1 MTKAYRVSQVYDI
14 ANAFITS
21 ASSFVEITQKDNYIQ
36 YRFTQTLVNDG
47 IYTLSITQPI
57 GSAVKREP
65 GVHEW
70 EVVHKLGTIAL
81 EYKGKNLIA
90 SQEETNKKI
99 MLFAQTR
106 HSVGKAADKKSSDLE
121 KLLAR
126 AKSRK
131 FFKLI
136 DMIKKRTCGNLPLQN
151 NTKEIFNI
159 IYRLKEMQK

>member
-1 MTKAYRVSQVYDI
+1 MTKAYRISQVYDI
-14 ANAFITS
+14 ATAFITS

-81 EYKGKNLIA
+81 EYKGENLIA
-90 SQEETNKKI
+90 SQEADKKLM
-99 MLFAQTR
+99 MLAQTR

-151 NTKEIFNI
+151 NAKEIFNI